1 MNRKHLAVLFL
12 PSLVY
17 WQAALAADS
26 LSANDR
32 DRAVK
37 YLESTKQKLT
47 ETTKGLSQAEW
58 NYKPGPDRWS
68 VAEVL
73 EHVAATQDALY
84 DRVTNKVMKAGP
96 REKAEDVKALDQWVL
111 TSIPDRTKKVKTR
124 EEMNPTNRYGSPQ
137 ASLKHFI
144 ESRDR
149 IIAYVKKTP
158 GLREHVDT
166 GPFGKE
172 LDAYQWIL
180 YAAAHGDRHTKQ
192 MEEVKADANFPKA

>member
-1 MNRKHLAVLFL
+1 MNRKNLAFLFL

-26 LSANDR
+26 LSADDR

-37 YLESTKQKLT
+37 YLESTKKKII
-47 ETTKGLSQAEW
+47 ETTKGLSPAEW

-68 VAEVL
+68 VAQVM
-73 EHVAATQDALY
+73 EHLAATQDALY

-96 REKAEDVKALDQWVL
+96 REKGEDVKALDQWVL
-111 TSIPDRTKKVKTR
+111 TSIPDRTQKVKTR

-137 ASLKHFI
+137 ASLQHFI

-149 IIAYVKKTP
+149 IIAYVKTTP
-158 GLREHVDT
+158 GLRDHVDT
-166 GPFGKE
+166 GPFGKK

-180 YAAAHGDRHTKQ
+180 YVGAHSDRHAKQ
-192 MEEVKADANFPKA
+192 IEEVKADANFPKA